1 MAAGPSRKEAPTEP
15 FKRALG
21 LTVRA
26 IAGDDAVQVSYAP
39 GKPEIDG
46 KLVQLPEPSRVPS
59 RREVAVIRGWADSL
73 ALTAACHDAKLH
85 ARLAPRAGPARAVF
99 EAVERARIEAFG
111 ANRMPGMA
119 SNLAARID
127 DQYGHGRYAEI
138 TERADAPLEDALSL
152 IVRERLTGAVPPASA
167 KAMVEL
173 WRPFIEDRAGRTLS
187 KLDEQADDQET
198 FGRLL
203 RNLLKTLD
211 LSEELSDGERE
222 EGDDDGEEPESGDQD
237 GEEGNEGQEG
247 QEQANEDQRGE
258 GEEGETS
265 ENAQDAQADQF
276 DADADGEEMADAR
289 EPWRPNFNVLDNPEA
304 FGYKVFSRTNDEEI
318 EAESLS
324 TPDELER
331 LRTFLD
337 KELRNLQGAV
347 ARLANRLQ
355 RKLMAQQNRAWDFDL
370 EEGTLDAA
378 RLTRI
383 IIDPMHA
390 LSFKHERDAD
400 FRDTVVTLL
409 LDNSGSMRGRPIM
422 VAACCADI
430 LARTLERCGVKVE
443 ILGFTTRAWKGGQAR
458 EAWLTAGKPANPG
471 RLNDLRHIIYKPAD
485 APWRRAKR
493 SLALMM
499 REGLLKENIDGEALA
514 WAHRRLLARPERRRI
529 LMMISDG
536 APVDDSTLSV
546 NTGSYLELHLRQVIE
561 EIETRSSVEL
571 IAIGIGHDVTRYY
584 RRAVTITDPTELA
597 GAMTDKL
604 VELFEEGSGL
614 DMRASSVALRPTQ
627 THVIHTPCFRPPE
640 GAGQMRSIIPDTGK
654 PARLDR
660 RTLLGGLAGAGCA
673 LALPMLAAA
682 QDDAAP
688 PLPSAPESI
697 EIDARPDFAFRARQ
711 AGRKAFRPARVPRRD
726 GAYLAAG
733 GLRRLVGPRHGA
745 GRQQAAVDLRR
756 RRMADGRRHLPG
768 RTSRGPQERAP
779 RPASR
784 RARTPAQGQTREGCR
799 GR

>member
-1 MAAGPSRKEAPTEP
+1 MASSSHRKESPAEP

-21 LTVRA
+21 LCVRS
-26 IAGDDAVQVSYAP
+26 IAGDDEVQVSYAP

-59 RREVAVIRGWADSL
+59 LREVAVIRGWADSL
-73 ALTAACHDAKLH
+73 ALTAACHDVKLH
-85 ARLAPRAGPARAVF
+85 ARLAPKAGPARAVF
-99 EAVERARIEAFG
+99 EAVERARVEALG

-119 SNLAARID
+119 ANLSARVE

-152 IVRERLTGAVPPASA
+152 IVRERLTGAAPPETA
-167 KAMVEL
+167 KAMVDL
-173 WRPFIEDRAGRTLS
+173 WRPWIEERAGRTLARMDKVS
-187 KLDEQADDQET
+187 ESQET
-198 FGRLL
+198 FGRQL
-203 RNLLKTLD
+203 RDLLKVLD
-211 LSEELSDGERE
+211 LSDELSEGERE
-222 EGDDDGEEPESGDQD
+222 EGEDDEQDPESGEQNTED
-237 GEEGNEGQEG
+237 NAEGQDS
-247 QEQANEDQRGE
+247 QDQASDEQRGE

-265 ENAQDAQADQF
+265 ETSQDADADQF

-289 EPWRPNFNVLDNPEA
+289 EPWRPNYNVLDNPEA
-304 FGYKVFSRTNDEEI
+304 FGYKVFSKAHDEEI
-318 EAESLS
+318 VAESLS

-355 RKLMAQQNRAWDFDL
+355 RKLLAQQNRAWDFDL

-378 RLTRI
+378 RLTRVI
-383 IIDPMHA
+383 TDPLHP

-458 EAWLTAGKPANPG
+458 EAWLAAGKPGNPG

-493 SLALMM
+493 SLSLMM

-514 WAHRRLLARPERRRI
+514 WAHRRLQVRPERRRI

-546 NTGSYLELHLRQVIE
+546 NTGCYLERHLRQVIE

-604 VELFEEGSGL
+604 VELFEEGAPSPAP
-614 DMRASSVALRPTQ
+614 RALRP
-627 THVIHTPCFRPPE
+627 
-640 GAGQMRSIIPDTGK
+640 S
-654 PARLDR
+654 AR
-660 RTLLGGLAGAGCA
+660 
-673 LALPMLAAA
+673 
-682 QDDAAP
+682 
-688 PLPSAPESI
+688 
-697 EIDARPDFAFRARQ
+697 
-711 AGRKAFRPARVPRRD
+711 RK
-726 GAYLAAG
+726 L
-733 GLRRLVGPRHGA
+733 
-745 GRQQAAVDLRR
+745 Q
-756 RRMADGRRHLPG
+756 
-768 RTSRGPQERAP
+768 
-779 RPASR
+779 
-784 RARTPAQGQTREGCR
+784 
-799 GR
+799 